1 MLLKKLSVR
10 NHSVFLI
17 RIMLEYKYY
26 PNVLAT
32 RKNSA
37 QAKCFSFSEVTTTN
51 VWKLVKR
58 ININKARGG
67 DQIPPEL
74 IKAAGNFLV
83 YPITDTI
90 NSCFNTSTFPDL
102 AKGASVTSID
112 KGGTDKHAY
121 ANCRPVSVLNTF
133 PKIIE
138 TSIFDQLIKHANE
151 FLQIFVGTYRKLY
164 ISQHILIRL
173 IEEWESQLDKNKR
186 VGAVLLNLSKVLTAY
201 IALS

>member
-1 MLLKKLSVR
+1 
-10 NHSVFLI
+10 
-17 RIMLEYKYY
+17 MLEYKYY

-51 VWKLVKR
+51 VWKLVKH

-83 YPITDTI
+83 YPVTDTI

-121 ANCRPVSVLNTF
+121 ANCRLVSVLNTF

-151 FLQIFVGTYRKLY
+151 CLQIFVGTYRKLY